1 MIAGCRDDVRVDDA
15 VTGGGSTSVE
25 ASSTGSEASSTG
37 SDPSSEGTTSSSSS
51 SSNDGSSSTGSETQ
65 PCEHIAVSLVLDRQ
79 APIYGYS
86 KREALARYFDDI
98 VAQTGARV
106 TVFPNA
112 GAEQPPAWPCAL
124 DADGPGGG
132 LGFVWGEDFVKRE
145 GAWAKLDC
153 VLDGVHDYPH
163 GSDEDG
169 DWMFSGLMF
178 PILEHDDWPPAD
190 TSLAIAMLLAG
201 GDDDQSGM
209 YPRPGMASE
218 AFLRLAAGGE
228 RRRAL
233 AFTAGSDADEM
244 HAFALSVSERSR
256 YFDWNDGELPE
267 ALDTWLPEVVAACA
281 EAEETPVPPPPGG
294 CEHIDILFV
303 VDGSLSMAQEQA
315 ALRGIAGPPVLAE
328 FTDALDLELET
339 LQDFH
344 VGVIS
349 SEPGATTLHTHLDE
363 PEVAPSPATD
373 CGLPEGQRWL
383 VGPSPTLAEDFVCIA
398 GTNAQSTIES
408 TTRNAALALHNPANA
423 GFLRGDAVLFIVL
436 LTDEDTL
443 DYATS
448 IDVRQQILD
457 AVGGE
462 LDRVVILGIGIA
474 GDQGVFEMPKTTCYG
489 EYGTATPGR
498 QISTIVFTF
507 REQGLMQ
514 DICAGDLAS
523 VFDAAL
529 DHLVTTCN
537 EYQPEG

>member
-1 MIAGCRDDVRVDDA
+1 MIVLAGCRDDVRVDDA
-15 VTGGGSTSVE
+15 VTGEGTTSGSTTSGT
-25 ASSTGSEASSTG
+25 SSTGSEVESST
-37 SDPSSEGTTSSSSS
+37 SSRGDTTSGSGS
-51 SSNDGSSSTGSETQ
+51 DGSSSTGVETQ

-86 KREALARYFDDI
+86 KREALARYFDEI

-124 DADGPGGG
+124 DADGRS
-132 LGFVWGEDFVKRE
+132 FVWGEDFVNAE
-145 GAWAKLDC
+145 GAWGKLDC
-153 VLDGVHDYPH
+153 VLDGAHDYPH

-190 TSLAIAMLLAG
+190 TSLAVAMLLAD

-233 AFTAGSDADEM
+233 AFTAGRDADEM

-267 ALDTWLPEVVAACA
+267 ALDAWLPEVVAACA

-303 VDGSLSMAQEQA
+303 IDGSLSMAQEQA

-349 SEPGATTLHTHLDE
+349 SEPGATILHTHVDE
-363 PEVAPSPATD
+363 PEVAPGPATD

-383 VGPSPTLAEDFVCIA
+383 VGPSATLAEDFACIA

-408 TTRNAALALHNPANA
+408 TTRNAAEALHNPANA
-423 GFLRGDAVLFIVL
+423 GFLRDDAVLFIVL

-448 IDVRQQILD
+448 IDVREQILD

-462 LDRVVILGIGIA
+462 LDRVVILGIA

-498 QISTIVFTF
+498 QISTIVFSF

-514 DICAGDLAS
+514 DICAGDLAT

-529 DHLVTTCN
+529 DDLVTTCN